1 MSIFLG
7 TYLLCLCIMLVI
19 DSAWLFSMI
28 DFLYRKN
35 IGHLMTAHLVWPA
48 AVIFYLLYAFGVTI
62 FIIMPAVQQS
72 QKSLLEIFAYG
83 ALFGLVAYGT
93 YDLTNHAVLRDWP
106 LIVTVADMAWGAL
119 LTGSTSL
126 LTVYIFRFFR

>member
-1 MSIFLG
+1 MSIFLA

-19 DSAWLFSMI
+19 DSAWLFSVI
-28 DFLYRKN
+28 DLLYRKN
-35 IGHLMTAHLVWPA
+35 IGHLMAINLVWPA
-48 AVIFYLLYAFGVTI
+48 AIVFYLLYSLGVTI
-62 FIIMPAVQQS
+62 FIIMPGVQQS

-106 LIVTVADMAWGAL
+106 LIVTVADMVWGAL
-119 LTGSTSL
+119 MTGSTSL